1 MQGLPDDGYVI
12 SKHVGD
18 AMF

>member
-1 MQGLPDDGYVI
+1 MKGPPDDGYVI
-12 SKHVGD
+12 PKHGGD